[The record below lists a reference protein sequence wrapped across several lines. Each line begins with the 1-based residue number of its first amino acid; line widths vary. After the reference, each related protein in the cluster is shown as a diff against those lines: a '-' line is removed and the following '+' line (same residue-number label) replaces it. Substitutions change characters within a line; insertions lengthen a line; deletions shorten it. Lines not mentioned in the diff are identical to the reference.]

1 MKSLQDALYNWLSI
15 KVVSDARPEDKAASE
30 TTEMFYTILLNDYN
44 ISDIHIQKEDEMYML
59 SYTKEGQKG
68 TSRFPAEL
76 IDCMLDSI
84 NENPERYKNYQ

>member
-30 TTEMFYTILLNDYN
+30 TTEMFYTILLNDHN
-44 ISDIHIQKEDEMYML
+44 ISDIHIQKVEEMYML
-59 SYTKEGQKG
+59 SYIKEGQKG

>member
-30 TTEMFYTILLNDYN
+30 TTEMFYAILLEEHKVA
-44 ISDIHIQKEDEMYML
+44 DIDIQKADEMYML
-59 SYTKEGQKG
+59 SYTKEGQKA

-84 NENPERYKNYQ
+84 KENPERYKNYQ